1 MKGVIVPLLQPP
13 PAVPVVIAVTG
24 ELDIANACFLE
35 AALLGVEA
43 SGAEE
48 VVLDMT
54 GVRFMG
60 SVGLQVILDAAER
73 ARASGRRLTLRPS
86 AAVRWMTDI
95 TGLTGSLSLAA

>member
-13 PAVPVVIAVTG
+13 PAAPVVIAVTG

-54 GVRFMG
+54 GVQFLG
-60 SVGLQVILDAAER
+60 SVGLQVILDADER
-73 ARASGRRLTLRPS
+73 ARGCGRRLTLLTS
-86 AAVRWMTDI
+86 AAVRWMTDL
-95 TGLTGSLSLAA
+95 TGLTASLPIAA